1 MQRQITRGTKIVLE
15 AVHDKDALKNPLFA
29 INWFNTRSLWLY
41 NIYNKIASRSLFG
54 VGGKVLFKGRVT
66 ETLLG
71 SPDDAREVLLIVNY
85 PSGVAFLDLLSDRF
99 FQATSLLRMAAVR
112 DFSFALNQ
120 RGDGPERLERQT
132 QSFDP
137 SRAWAVYLFSS
148 DRDIGEEIQT
158 LRAIADKETITL
170 RFASWRA
177 AIVHSENSGGI
188 REPLNYVT
196 DRVAIFEADGQAR
209 LRAAVAGRFREFACS
224 VSNSYIGL
232 LNRMM

>member
-1 MQRQITRGTKIVLE
+1 MERQITRGTKIILE
-15 AVHDKDALKNPLFA
+15 AVHDNAALTHPLFA

-41 NIYNKIASRSLFG
+41 NIYNIIASRSLFK

-120 RGDGPERLERQT
+120 RGDGPERLAHQM

-137 SRAWAVYLFSS
+137 SRAWAVHLFSS

-158 LRAIADKETITL
+158 LRTIAAKETITL

-177 AIVHSENSGGI
+177 AIVHKENSGGI
-188 REPLNYVT
+188 REALHYVT
-196 DRVAIFEADGQAR
+196 DRVVILEADSQAR

-232 LNRMM
+232 LKRMM